1 MRLFEATIAGCKLYT
16 ITKQYGTMPLYRK
29 ESKKG
34 LHGGLFLSISNDET
48 NQPPTIK
55 PLRHG
60 AIMYDDQGHRMMYN
74 RWAWEGDGEMTAS
87 PFNLNK
93 LRGVRA

>member
-1 MRLFEATIAGCKLYT
+1 MRLVEATEQGLRLYT
-16 ITKQYGTMPLYRK
+16 ITRQYGTMPLYQK

-60 AIMYDDQGHRMMYN
+60 AIIYDEQGHRTIYN
-74 RWAWEGDGEMTAS
+74 RKAWEGDGQLTAS

-93 LRGVRA
+93 LKGVRA